1 MRDETQRVTG
11 VPVTPEVAALL
22 TAAQRTGETG
32 PVAEQR
38 ALDAFR
44 AARDEGAH
52 APVSLLRRRRRD
64 DWRPVERWRGERS
77 VRAVVAGLTAVVA
90 LGGVAMAAGSGTMP
104 GPFGEGG
111 HDRPRPAH
119 PANSRPAEPGG
130 SHRGTPTPRAD
141 RTQQGP
147 TDAPATGRASRHPDQ
162 AQDDVALCR
171 AYRHVQGSGK
181 AADATAFDRLA
192 SAAGGVSAVPDYCD
206 GLLAAQPSKGNG
218 TGQKEK
224 PEGTP
229 AAPEGTP
236 AAPEAKGTGKNAGG
250 NSDAR

>member
-11 VPVTPEVAALL
+11 MPVTPEVAALL
-22 TAAQRTGETG
+22 TAAQRTGQAG

-52 APVSLLRRRRRD
+52 APVSLMRRRRRD
-64 DWRPVERWRGERS
+64 DWRPVDRWRGVRS

-119 PANSRPAEPGG
+119 PANSAPAEPGG
-130 SHRGTPTPRAD
+130 THRGTPTPRSD
-141 RTQQGP
+141 STQQGP

-181 AADATAFDRLA
+181 ASDATAFDRLA
-192 SAAGGVSAVPDYCD
+192 SAAGGASAVPDYCD
-206 GLLAAQPSKGNG
+206 DLLAAPPSKGNG
-218 TGQKEK
+218 TGKKEK

-229 AAPEGTP
+229 AAPE
-236 AAPEAKGTGKNAGG
+236 AAKGTGKTTRG

>member
-11 VPVTPEVAALL
+11 MPVTPEVAALL
-22 TAAQRTGETG
+22 RSAQRTGEAG

-52 APVSLLRRRRRD
+52 APVSPLRRRRRD
-64 DWRPVERWRGERS
+64 DWRPVERWRGVRS

-111 HDRPRPAH
+111 HDRPRPVH
-119 PANSRPAEPGG
+119 PANSEPAKPGG
-130 SHRGTPTPRAD
+130 SHRATPTPRAD

-147 TDAPATGRASRHPDQ
+147 TDTPATGRASHHPDQ
-162 AQDDVALCR
+162 AQDDMALCR
-171 AYRHVQGSGK
+171 AYRHVQDSGK

-192 SAAGGVSAVPDYCD
+192 SAAGGASAVPDYCD
-206 GLLAAQPSKGNG
+206 GLLAAQPPKGNG
-218 TGQKEK
+218 SGKREK
-224 PEGTP
+224 PER
-229 AAPEGTP
+229 TP
-236 AAPEAKGTGKNAGG
+236 AAPEAAKGTGKSTRS

>member
-11 VPVTPEVAALL
+11 MPVTPEVAALL
-22 TAAQRTGETG
+22 TAAQRTGETA

-64 DWRPVERWRGERS
+64 DWRPVERWRGVRS

-147 TDAPATGRASRHPDQ
+147 PGAPATGRASRHPDQ

-192 SAAGGVSAVPDYCD
+192 SAAGGGSAVRDYCD
-206 GLLAAQPSKGNG
+206 DLLAAQPSKGKG
-218 TGQKEK
+218 TGNNEK

-229 AAPEGTP
+229 AAPE
-236 AAPEAKGTGKNAGG
+236 AAKGTGKNAGG

>member
-11 VPVTPEVAALL
+11 MPVTPEVAVLL
-22 TAAQRTGETG
+22 TAAQRTGEAV

-44 AARDEGAH
+44 TARDERAH

-64 DWRPVERWRGERS
+64 DWRPVVRWRGVRS

-141 RTQQGP
+141 GTQQGP
-147 TDAPATGRASRHPDQ
+147 TDAPATGHAFRHPDQ

-192 SAAGGVSAVPDYCD
+192 SAAGGASAVPDYCD
-206 GLLAAQPSKGNG
+206 DLLAAPPSKGNG
-218 TGQKEK
+218 SDKKEK

-229 AAPEGTP
+229 AAPE
-236 AAPEAKGTGKNAGG
+236 AAKGTGKNTRG